1 MLILI
6 KINYSIIRTIIMLKK
21 LAKLIWKEHI
31 LTQMCTQP
39 FSHPHTILGN
49 VYVRISIL
57 GHKRDGFVYFGE
69 IVLNNIE
76 AHNSKCIS
84 NSFTVRL

>member
-1 MLILI
+1 M
-6 KINYSIIRTIIMLKK
+6 
-21 LAKLIWKEHI
+21 
-31 LTQMCTQP
+31 QMCTQL

-49 VYVRISIL
+49 VYMRIPIL

-76 AHNSKCIS
+76 AHNSKSIS
-84 NSFTVRL
+84 NLFTLRL